1 MKYDFLELNS
11 QQNQALYERGFVV
24 TDWLSWLTFFL
35 YLFPRICIFA
45 IITFLFISFGGSIA
59 LPYMW
64 ITFLIFLIWKLI
76 AFRSIHTIFHT
87 PYGFLLRWKLS
98 SYDEILKYIRSFD
111 FWFSLP
117 NNQELDTGFG
127 IFGGVIYFG
136 FYFLIEIHKEDWIAY
151 LFGLTVLGFLLFW
164 GRKWFIVHNPFQP
177 TYQQFIRLGLS
188 VEKSVHQLERRSN
201 NILKN
206 FW

>member
-1 MKYDFLELNS
+1 M
-11 QQNQALYERGFVV
+11 

-127 IFGGVIYFG
+127 IFGGIIYFG
-136 FYFLIEIHKEDWIAY
+136 FYFLIEIHKEDWITY
-151 LFGLTVLGFLLFW
+151 LFGLTMLGFLLFW
-164 GRKWFIVHNPFQP
+164 GRKWFILHNPFQP
-177 TYQQFIRLGLS
+177 TYQ
-188 VEKSVHQLERRSN
+188 
-201 NILKN
+201 
-206 FW
+206 